1 MKEIYIVREYCAE
14 YHYGDIHEHT
24 DVVGVF
30 ENIEDAKAYIKSRRC
45 PSNYQ
50 LVDWIDYY
58 ESGAKERFGW

>member
-45 PSNYQ
+45 PSNY
-50 LVDWIDYY
+50 
-58 ESGAKERFGW
+58 